1 MIYPRIKYGICAYG
15 FTNKA
20 NMDKVQVLQNKL
32 LKVILEKTRRH
43 PTAKLHTEVNVLKV
57 KDIFYQEISSFVN
70 KYLRRALP
78 LVFTDYFQFV
88 NHSYGTR
95 GNLSS
100 LKSPL
105 CRTEIGKKT
114 VRFKGCEVWNN
125 LSHEQKNIRNPKM
138 FRKGIKETIIK
149 GYRNVDLPPTSFN

>member
-1 MIYPRIKYGICAYG
+1 MIYSRIKYGITAYG
-15 FTNKA
+15 LGSKDNL
-20 NMDKVQVLQNKL
+20 DKIQVLQNKL
-32 LKVILEKTRRH
+32 LKVILEKSWRH
-43 PTAKLHTEVNVLKV
+43 PTDELHTKVNILKV

-70 KYLRRALP
+70 KYLRGALP

-114 VRFKGCEVWNN
+114 V
-125 LSHEQKNIRNPKM
+125 
-138 FRKGIKETIIK
+138 
-149 GYRNVDLPPTSFN
+149 